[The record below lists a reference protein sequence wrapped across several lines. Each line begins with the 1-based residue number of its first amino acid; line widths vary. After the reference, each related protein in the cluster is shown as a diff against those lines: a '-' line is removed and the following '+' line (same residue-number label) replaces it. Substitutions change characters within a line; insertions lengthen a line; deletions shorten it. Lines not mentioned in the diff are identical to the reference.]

1 MKRSSIAWL
10 LAMTLIAA
18 GCSSSGGSWSQR
30 YRSDGQ
36 GLLIGANAAYDLGYR
51 PHWASDLKLHSSVD
65 LVAAVVLEDQLVTVS
80 SQRVVTAISIRT
92 GKTLWNTQ
100 IGTELE
106 KLFAPI
112 RFEDV
117 IYINSQT
124 TMYELDPQSG
134 DILNSGPLAE
144 TVIDGPMLVDDKAM
158 FGTVNGT
165 VYAHS
170 LITGRYRWKYKL
182 TARIATRPISV
193 GLNVFAVDTKG
204 TYIMLDASTGHP
216 SWHGRTFGAV
226 TVPPA
231 YDRSNIYLACNDTFL
246 YALDRATGQDKWKY
260 PAAVSLTET
269 PKAIGTNV
277 FLPVP
282 GKGLVALDTTDG
294 TKPRWV
300 IDEKLKPITG
310 KGDNLLALA
319 PQQLLLIEADSGR
332 ILRRV
337 PTNDPV
343 ARTLIGPDDSLI
355 LISPRGRMI
364 RLDPA

>member
-1 MKRSSIAWL
+1 MKRSCSAWL
-10 LAMTLIAA
+10 LALTFIVA
-18 GCSSSGGSWSQR
+18 GCSSSGGSPDQH

-36 GLLIGANAAYDLGYR
+36 GLVIGANAAFDLGFR
-51 PHWASDLKLHSSVD
+51 PHWASDLKLPGSVD
-65 LVAAVVLEDQLVTVS
+65 LVAAVVLDDQLITVT

-92 GKTLWNTQ
+92 GKPMWNVQ

-106 KLFAPI
+106 NLYAPI
-112 RFEDV
+112 RFENS
-117 IYINSQT
+117 IYVNSQS
-124 TMYELDPQSG
+124 TMYELDPMSG
-134 DILNSGPLAE
+134 DIRSSGPLDE

-165 VYAHS
+165 IYAHS

-182 TARIATRPISV
+182 TSRIATRPISV
-193 GLNVFAVDTKG
+193 GLNVFAADIKG
-204 TYIMLDASTGHP
+204 TYIMIDASTGNP
-216 SWHGRTFGAV
+216 SWQGRTFGAV

-231 YDRSNIYLACNDTFL
+231 YDRTSLYIACNDTFL

-260 PAAVSLTET
+260 PAAAALTQA
-269 PKAIGTNV
+269 PMAIGTNV
-277 FLPVP
+277 YLPVP
-282 GKGLVALDTTDG
+282 GKGLVALDTVDG
-294 TKPRWV
+294 NKPRWV
-300 IDEKLKPITG
+300 INEQIKPVTG

-319 PQQLLLIEADSGR
+319 AKQLLLIEADSGR
-332 ILRRV
+332 IVRRV

-364 RLDPA
+364 RLDPV